1 MINCYV
7 NGTEVYPKLT
17 DKIKITKE
25 NVFIKERDSY
35 TYEITFPMNII
46 ANRSIFG
53 NVQRLDVKK
62 GTAVYKNCMLY
73 ADNILVIGGVGT
85 VTSVTNKEVKLQIVS
100 GKGALKYKES
110 FYEKYIDRLPLGRAE
125 WDSDWLLHEN
135 VCIGNMNVLV
145 QDGAR
150 YQFGETRQWRRQ
162 GYLGY
167 KDEYVLMPV
176 YDAVNGCYC
185 NVQGKIRDD
194 DTTDIVMYP
203 RAQPNLFFIFRKIM
217 NCLGFSADCGLMDKE
232 PWNRLYIANARDTQL
247 YNEMLPH
254 WTVKTFLEE
263 FSKLFN
269 VSYKF
274 DERQDKITVMPY
286 NETLSDSTADY
297 EPFDEFS
304 MDYDE
309 DGLNYIGASNI
320 EYNIDNG
327 DYRKGE
333 VITQDMYDS
342 FGVREYDS
350 GVAMREAYRGL
361 SDKEKYTSIFHCPD
375 GFYYA
380 RKTDL
385 GPFLTRFGR
394 FTGIVRNKESAD
406 PVRLLMCPVQ
416 YSRDE
421 KIESFLYYRGEGTG
435 GGRMNYKAVF
445 TAGIAVASENTDIDL
460 SDEYVSVADVVDE
473 GAEAPSRDS
482 ESSDNMYL
490 MFANFSAKDSLGSSE
505 MERLRPIPEDGN
517 GYVPVKSMAIDYN
530 HAYPD
535 SELANLYS
543 KESLALTSS
552 PATCFIGQFHQAG
565 DKNDFCKAIEN
576 QNKVVI
582 KFLADNIP
590 EPTKTYIFHNKRF
603 MCEKIEITVGSEGVD
618 KLKTGYFYEII

>member
-1 MINCYV
+1 MINCYI
-7 NGTEVYPKLT
+7 NGTEAYPKLT

-25 NVFIKERDSY
+25 NPFIKERDSY
-35 TYEITFPMNII
+35 TYEIAFPMNII
-46 ANRSIFG
+46 ANRRIFG
-53 NVQRLDVKK
+53 NMQRPDVKK
-62 GTAVYKNCMLY
+62 GTAIYKNCMLY

-85 VTSVTNKEVKLQIVS
+85 VTSITNQEVKLQIVS

-110 FYEKYIDRLPLGRAE
+110 FYEEYIDRLPLGHAE
-125 WDSDWLLHEN
+125 WDSDWLQHEN
-135 VCIGNMNVLV
+135 ICIESMNVLV
-145 QDGAR
+145 QDGVR
-150 YQFGETRQWRRQ
+150 YQFGMTKQWRRQ

-167 KDEYVLMPV
+167 KDEYVLMPI
-176 YDAVNGCYC
+176 YDAVNGYYC

-203 RAQPNLFFIFRKIM
+203 RTQPNLFFIFRKIM
-217 NCLGFSADCGLMDKE
+217 NCLGFSVNCELIDKD

-269 VSYKF
+269 VSYRF
-274 DERQDKITVMPY
+274 DELRNRITVMPY
-286 NETLSDSTADY
+286 SEALSDSTADY
-297 EPFDEFS
+297 EPLDEFS

-327 DYRKGE
+327 DYRVGE
-333 VITQDMYDS
+333 VITKDMYDS
-342 FGVREYDS
+342 FDVRDYDS
-350 GVAMREAYRGL
+350 ALAMREDYREL

-380 RKTDL
+380 RKTDN
-385 GPFLTRFGR
+385 GPFLTRLGR
-394 FTGIVRNKESAD
+394 FTGIVRNKESD
-406 PVRLLMCPVQ
+406 DSVRLLMCPVQ
-416 YSRDE
+416 YAGDE
-421 KIESFLYYRGEGTG
+421 KIESFLYHKDRGI
-435 GGRMNYKAVF
+435 MNYKAVF
-445 TAGIAVASENTDIDL
+445 TAGIAVASDNTDLEL
-460 SDEYVSVADVVDE
+460 SDEYVTVADVVTG

-482 ESSDNMYL
+482 ESSDNIYL
-490 MFANFSAKDSLGSSE
+490 MFADLNAKDSLASSDVE
-505 MERLRPIPEDGN
+505 SLHFIPASSVN
-517 GYVPVKSMAIDYN
+517 SMTIDYN

-535 SELANLYS
+535 SELAFLYCR
-543 KESLALTSS
+543 ESLSLTSS
-552 PATCFIGQFHQAG
+552 PATYFIGQFHSVG
-565 DKNDFCKAIEN
+565 DKKDFRKVIEN

-603 MCEKIEITVGSEGVD
+603 MCEKIEITVGSEGID